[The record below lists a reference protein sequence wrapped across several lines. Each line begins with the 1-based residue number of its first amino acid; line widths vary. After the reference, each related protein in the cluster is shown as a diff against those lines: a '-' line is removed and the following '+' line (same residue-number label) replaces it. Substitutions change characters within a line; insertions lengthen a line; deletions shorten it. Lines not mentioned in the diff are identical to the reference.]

1 MVVFSTLL
9 CASQNSSSAQ
19 PSPSVSKPSTPLGGT
34 SDRGKENTP
43 RPPLSQAWLRNPAW
57 IGTLSFIYLSII
69 HKSDTIISDGG
80 MNPPHFY
87 YTHEQI
93 AADVCTYGG
102 TSGNPPPASTPQQ
115 SASVS
120 SNAND
125 QVVSIQVASSASQV
139 ANCVLIIIFFY
150 SILHVSDIMPFQL

>member
-1 MVVFSTLL
+1 M
-9 CASQNSSSAQ
+9 
-19 PSPSVSKPSTPLGGT
+19 
-34 SDRGKENTP
+34 
-43 RPPLSQAWLRNPAW
+43 
-57 IGTLSFIYLSII
+57 
-69 HKSDTIISDGG
+69 SDTIISDGG

-102 TSGNPPPASTPQQ
+102 TSGNPPLASTPQQ

-120 SNAND
+120 SNANN
-125 QVVSIQVASSASQV
+125 QVTSIQVALSVSQV